1 MEQKNYYSERQ
12 LNLEE
17 LARDLEPMFK
27 IYFGLMYGLQVKRTS
42 IAPVIDLSDANLDC
56 NISGQLALMWTWDV
70 TECDDEATEQFKQI
84 WTLLYL
90 PELRVKF
97 ALSTPQLR
105 HIGADEEIYQENR
118 FMYVKVKNQEL
129 SVGLI
134 EQTEP
139 VLSKPDAS
147 KFILSQKF
155 VKEAEHHSLVINADL
170 AEKGNHLFWAVDLGD
185 DIYELTDKARKLD
198 ISLNEVRYY
207 SQPESLGKKDY
218 AGKEAFWHFD
228 GKELHASK
236 GEYLSDKEACKI
248 YLQHLGNVAP
258 MKHPLPLV
266 DANSVG
272 IERFWLVAK
281 SGDTNFLVSAHTGNI
296 MVVDDENMTDL
307 LGRAGSTSDL
317 MDLIGS
323 SEGISINTS
332 SSDANAEGSI
342 TSEFIDRCEW
352 GPNTQGAGYR
362 VSIIF

>member
-42 IAPVIDLSDANLDC
+42 IAPVVYLYDAYLNL
-56 NISGQLALMWTWDV
+56 NNAGQLALMWTWNLI
-70 TECDDEATEQFKQI
+70 ECEGGRNKQPKQA

-97 ALSTPQLR
+97 ALSTLQLR

-139 VLSKPDAS
+139 VLSKFDAL
-147 KFILSQKF
+147 KFILAHKF
-155 VKEAEHHSLVINADL
+155 VEEGCNSLVMSPLISVDL
-170 AEKGNHLFWAVDLGD
+170 AEKDNHLFWAVDLGD

-207 SQPESLGKKDY
+207 SHPESLGKKVY

-228 GKELHASK
+228 GKKLHASK

-258 MKHPLPLV
+258 MEHPLPLV

-272 IERFWLVAK
+272 IEQFWLVAK
-281 SGDTNFLVSAHTGNI
+281 SGTMNFLVSAHTGKI
-296 MVVDDENMTDL
+296 LMKDDKAMTAYISGD
-307 LGRAGSTSDL
+307 TDK
-317 MDLIGS
+317 D
-323 SEGISINTS
+323 EG
-332 SSDANAEGSI
+332 
-342 TSEFIDRCEW
+342 FIFE
-352 GPNTQGAGYR
+352 
-362 VSIIF
+362 

>member
-1 MEQKNYYSERQ
+1 MKQKNYYSERQ

-42 IAPVIDLSDANLDC
+42 IAPVIDLSDACLAFNT
-56 NISGQLALMWTWDV
+56 SGQLALMWTWNLI
-70 TECDDEATEQFKQI
+70 ECEGGRNKQPKQA

-90 PELRVKF
+90 P
-97 ALSTPQLR
+97 ALQVRFSLSALYVR
-105 HIGADEEIYQENR
+105 HIGADEEIYHENR

-155 VKEAEHHSLVINADL
+155 VEEAEHHSLVINADL

-207 SQPESLGKKDY
+207 SHPESLGKKVY
-218 AGKEAFWHFD
+218 AGKEVFWHFD

-248 YLQHLGNVAP
+248 YPQRIWKEAP
-258 MKHPLPLV
+258 LEHPLPLV
-266 DANSVG
+266 GAHSEG

-281 SGDTNFLVSAHTGNI
+281 SGPMNFIVSAHTGMLYI
-296 MVVDDENMTDL
+296 GDECFDEDFVP
-307 LGRAGSTSDL
+307 ADPSKD
-317 MDLIGS
+317 
-323 SEGISINTS
+323 EG
-332 SSDANAEGSI
+332 
-342 TSEFIDRCEW
+342 FIFE
-352 GPNTQGAGYR
+352 
-362 VSIIF
+362 

>member
-27 IYFGLMYGLQVKRTS
+27 IYFELMYGLQVKRTS
-42 IAPVIDLSDANLDC
+42 IAPVIDLSDACLAFNT
-56 NISGQLALMWTWDV
+56 SGQLALMWTWNV
-70 TECDDEATEQFKQI
+70 TEYEGERNKRRKQV
-84 WTLLYL
+84 WTLFFIS
-90 PELRVKF
+90 ELRVRVV
-97 ALSTPQLR
+97 LSTPYVQ

-118 FMYVKVKNQEL
+118 FMYAKVKNQEW

-139 VLSKPDAS
+139 VLSKFDAL
-147 KFILSQKF
+147 KFILAHKF
-155 VKEAEHHSLVINADL
+155 VEEGCNSLVMSPLISVDL
-170 AEKGNHLFWAVDLGD
+170 AEKDNHLFWAVDQGAAF
-185 DIYELTDKARKLD
+185 YEVNSKAQELK
-198 ISLNEVRYY
+198 ISPKGVSYY
-207 SQPESLGKKDY
+207 SYPESLGKKDY

-248 YLQHLGNVAP
+248 YLHHLGNVAP

-296 MVVDDENMTDL
+296 MVVDDENMTAYI
-307 LGRAGSTSDL
+307 AGEPDK
-317 MDLIGS
+317 D
-323 SEGISINTS
+323 EG
-332 SSDANAEGSI
+332 
-342 TSEFIDRCEW
+342 FIFE
-352 GPNTQGAGYR
+352 
-362 VSIIF
+362 

>member
-1 MEQKNYYSERQ
+1 MKPKNYYSERQ

-27 IYFGLMYGLQVKRTS
+27 IYFELMYGLKVKRTS
-42 IAPVIDLSDANLDC
+42 IAPVIDLSDACLAFNT
-56 NISGQLALMWTWDV
+56 SGQLALMWTWNV
-70 TECDDEATEQFKQI
+70 TEYEGERNKRRKQV
-84 WTLLYL
+84 WTLFFIS
-90 PELRVKF
+90 ELRVRVV
-97 ALSTPQLR
+97 LSTPYVQ

-118 FMYVKVKNQEL
+118 FMYAKVKNQEW

-139 VLSKPDAS
+139 VLSKFDAL
-147 KFILSQKF
+147 KFILAHKF
-155 VKEAEHHSLVINADL
+155 VEEGCNSLVMSPLISVDF
-170 AEKGNHLFWAVDLGD
+170 AEKDNHLFWAVDLGD

-207 SQPESLGKKDY
+207 SHPESLGKKVY

-248 YLQHLGNVAP
+248 YLHHLGNVAP

-281 SGDTNFLVSAHTGNI
+281 SEDTNFLVSAHTGNI
-296 MVVDDENMTDL
+296 MVVDDENMTAYI
-307 LGRAGSTSDL
+307 AGEPDK
-317 MDLIGS
+317 D
-323 SEGISINTS
+323 EG
-332 SSDANAEGSI
+332 
-342 TSEFIDRCEW
+342 FIFE
-352 GPNTQGAGYR
+352 
-362 VSIIF
+362 

>member
-42 IAPVIDLSDANLDC
+42 IAPVVYLYDAYLNL
-56 NISGQLALMWTWDV
+56 NNAGQLALMWTWNLI
-70 TECDDEATEQFKQI
+70 ECEGGRNKQPKQA

-90 PELRVKF
+90 P
-97 ALSTPQLR
+97 ALQVRFSLSALYVR
-105 HIGADEEIYQENR
+105 HIGDDEEIYHENR
-118 FMYVKVKNQEL
+118 FMYAKVKNQEL

-155 VKEAEHHSLVINADL
+155 VEEAEHHSLVINADL

-207 SQPESLGKKDY
+207 SHPESLSKKVY

-296 MVVDDENMTDL
+296 MVVDDENMTAYI
-307 LGRAGSTSDL
+307 AGEPDK
-317 MDLIGS
+317 D
-323 SEGISINTS
+323 EGFLF
-332 SSDANAEGSI
+332 E
-342 TSEFIDRCEW
+342 
-352 GPNTQGAGYR
+352 
-362 VSIIF
+362 